1 MLTAD
6 WLEEIGRYG
15 AAEALPL
22 HVHADEQPKE
32 IEECLA
38 EHGCRPI
45 ELLARTGCLTERTT
59 IVHATH
65 ADGAELDLVAAAG
78 ATICA
83 CPTTEADLGD
93 GFLPAER
100 VRTARDPALRRL
112 RLERPDR
119 PVRGVARAR
128 GHRPTSDGATGRLL
142 DGELYAFGGEAGAH
156 ALGLAAWPDI
166 EVDLESSGV
175 WQASIATTSPVR

>member
-1 MLTAD
+1 M
-6 WLEEIGRYG
+6 
-15 AAEALPL
+15 

-45 ELLARTGCLTERTT
+45 ELLARSGCLTERTT

-100 VRTARDPALRRL
+100 VRKRAIPLCVGSDSNVRIDPFEELRELEGIARRQTGR
-112 RLERPDR
+112 
-119 PVRGVARAR
+119 RGVFS
-128 GHRPTSDGATGRLL
+128 TE
-142 DGELYAFGGEAGAH
+142 ELYAFGGEAGAH
-156 ALGLAAWPDI
+156 ALGLEAWPDI
-166 EVDLESSGV
+166 EVDLEHPALAGV
-175 WQASIATTSPVR
+175 DRDHVPGALIAGCAADVVVRE